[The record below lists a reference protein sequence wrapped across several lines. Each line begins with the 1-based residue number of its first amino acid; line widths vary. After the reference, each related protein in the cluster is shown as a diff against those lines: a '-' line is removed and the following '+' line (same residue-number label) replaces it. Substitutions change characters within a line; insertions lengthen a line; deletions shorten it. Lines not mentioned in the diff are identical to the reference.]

1 MCSISDLPIEL
12 IELIIDFTL
21 FPIGESL
28 KNALNLALVSRTW
41 TIYSRSHLE
50 LSLDES
56 RVRFQ
61 KLRAFTEL
69 CRHPLSTLKLVGALF
84 LSNVGNTRVSLL
96 RSPLHHTAVNTF
108 LSRRFHTRGGPIL
121 ESVFTQLKKLTLD
134 RVGWWTLN
142 NIARDSVCNGFRSV
156 TELHLRHVS
165 FSDIQELQVLICSFP
180 LLERLHLTLQQPSAS
195 YSVVKNPTSL
205 QLPKRLY
212 AIDITTVDQATFQG
226 LSIITPCPS
235 LRQFCWRSNVFYELE
250 DECRNVGEFLE
261 ATGSSL
267 VELSLI
273 FNVDMLSNDIRI
285 RQPTNKVAIQQFMR
299 FHDCVDLT
307 KNLSLQ
313 RVTLDIRPDPYLVL
327 FLQYAIRNEQA
338 LSVQSLYIP
347 FLENVI
353 FSLNPRI
360 LSNEGLTQNDL
371 DIALQ
376 QPALA
381 NLRRLEFGVQ
391 GFFPRQSVTEKIAQ
405 VLSGLMERPMLLL
418 PNQDDCAAGINF
430 L

>member
-21 FPIGESL
+21 YPIGESL

-41 TIYSRSHLE
+41 TTYSRSHLE

-84 LSNVGNTRVSLL
+84 LSNVGNTR
-96 RSPLHHTAVNTF
+96 
-108 LSRRFHTRGGPIL
+108 RFHTRGRPIL

-142 NIARDSVCNGFRSV
+142 NIARDSLYNGFRSV

-195 YSVVKNPTSL
+195 YPVVKNPTSL

-235 LRQFCWRSNVFYELE
+235 LRQFCWRSNVFYELAE
-250 DECRNVGEFLE
+250 ECRNVGKFLE
-261 ATGSSL
+261 AAGSSL

-285 RQPTNKVAIQQFMR
+285 RQPTNKIALQQFMR

-307 KNLSLQ
+307 KNPSLQ

-418 PNQDDCAAGINF
+418 PNQAAGINS